1 MEGVNKAITE
11 WVTPIVG
18 SDYDYGDSYGDGYG
32 FGYGSGCGDGD
43 GSGSGCGYGFGNGD
57 GSGSGCGIKVF
68 YGQAVYYIDGVY
80 TIITAI
86 FGNYAKGMI
95 LNNDLTTTPCYIAKR
110 DSIFA
115 HGETLRKAEQALLE
129 KLYDLELLDER
140 IDRFVESHKW
150 GDKYPAEDFYSWH
163 HILTGSCEMGRKAFA
178 KDHGIDIEHDVMTVE
193 QFLTLTENNYGGEII
208 KEVKERYEREN

>member
-18 SDYDYGDSYGDGYG
+18 SDCGDGYGDGYG
-32 FGYGSGCGDGD
+32 
-43 GSGSGCGYGFGNGD
+43 SGSGFGY
-57 GSGSGCGIKVF
+57 GIKVF
-68 YGQAVYYIDGVY
+68 CGQAVYHIDGVY

-115 HGETLRKAEQALLE
+115 HGETLRKAEQVLLE
-129 KLYDLELLDER
+129 KLYDLEPLDER
-140 IDRFVESHKW
+140 IDKFVEAHTW
-150 GDKYPAEDFYSWH
+150 GIEYPAEDFYSWH
-163 HILTGSCEMGRKAFA
+163 HILTGSCEMGRKTFA
-178 KDHGIDIEHDVMTVE
+178 KDHEIDIEHDVMTVE